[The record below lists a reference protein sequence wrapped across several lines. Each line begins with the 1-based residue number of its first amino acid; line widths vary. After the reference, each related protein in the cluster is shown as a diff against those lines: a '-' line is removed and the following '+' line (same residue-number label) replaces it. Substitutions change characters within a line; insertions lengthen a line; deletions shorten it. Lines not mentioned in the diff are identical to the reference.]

1 MREPGEH
8 LLLPTAPSFAGELS
22 ATQSRPMA
30 TFDRPRTPERA
41 FPTDF
46 RAVAPSFAP
55 GPTHTPSSWGR
66 RVIQNPQVNG
76 FTEIDGETRFGQ
88 K

>member
-1 MREPGEH
+1 MREPGKH

-22 ATQSRPMA
+22 ATQSRPMV

-46 RAVAPSFAP
+46 RAVTPSFAP
-55 GPTHTPSSWGR
+55 GSTHTRPRGNV
-66 RVIQNPQVNG
+66 RVIHNLQVNV
-76 FTEIDGETRFGQ
+76 FTEIESETRFGQ

>member
-55 GPTHTPSSWGR
+55 GSTHTPPAWDVR
-66 RVIQNPQVNG
+66 ETYKPQVNG
-76 FTEIDGETRFGQ
+76 FTEIESETRFSQ